1 MSSENKRKPTRGQ
14 RTCTNPLVNF
24 LHCRSLCCMRF
35 LSGAVHC
42 FFPLNKNRQFAFFPT
57 DFKPKFLLENS
68 QLQVTFCGARTYGL
82 SPPESH
88 HCLFHSSLVR
98 VISTPKL
105 YIKSVVFAEFRK
117 KTCLLIWTL
126 PGKHYVK
133 LFSESLNLN
142 LAKRLERK
150 LTLRKSTRLLETF
163 CQLICGYF
171 RETRIAK
178 LIVDFIWAKTKDV
191 KMLNFS

>member
-1 MSSENKRKPTRGQ
+1 MLMITCVRGPKPVANPSRDRIFSFSLSLFRV
-14 RTCTNPLVNF
+14 RT
-24 LHCRSLCCMRF
+24 S
-35 LSGAVHC
+35 AVHC
-42 FFPLNKNRQFAFFPT
+42 FFHSTKTGNLLFFPT

-82 SPPESH
+82 SPPERH

-163 CQLICGYF
+163 CQLICG
-171 RETRIAK
+171 
-178 LIVDFIWAKTKDV
+178 
-191 KMLNFS
+191 